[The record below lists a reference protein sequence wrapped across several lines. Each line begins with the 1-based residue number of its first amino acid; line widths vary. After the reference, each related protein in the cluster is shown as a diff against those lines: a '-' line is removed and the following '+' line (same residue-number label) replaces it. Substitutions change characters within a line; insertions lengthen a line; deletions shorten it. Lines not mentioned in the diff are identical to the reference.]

1 MQSTTR
7 DPSEQQPRV
16 RRERRRGKWC
26 AVVAGLD
33 DDPATLKTLL
43 SALRTKL
50 GCGGGVSDGELV
62 LQGDCRDA
70 VVAKLVELGYKA
82 KASGG

>member
-1 MQSTTR
+1 
-7 DPSEQQPRV
+7 
-16 RRERRRGKWC
+16 
-26 AVVAGLD
+26 VAGLD
-33 DDPATLKTLL
+33 DDPAAQKALL
-43 SALRTKL
+43 SVLRTKL

-70 VVAKLVELGYKA
+70 VIAKLVELGYPV

>member
-1 MQSTTR
+1 
-7 DPSEQQPRV
+7 
-16 RRERRRGKWC
+16 
-26 AVVAGLD
+26 VVAGLD
-33 DDPATLKTLL
+33 DDPAAQKALL

-50 GCGGGVSDGELV
+50 GCGGGLSDADVV

-70 VVAKLVELGYKA
+70 LIAKLTELGYKA